1 MAGWFLISL
10 FAYSG
15 IMLQAVS
22 WESAKAL
29 KSSLLERAF
38 QWIWMEGLSI
48 GWGVRRCSLL
58 TISSFVFGDGKV
70 VIFFFGYKEGRSP
83 RENQKENYTGT
94 SLAVVLN
101 LVLILL
107 LNVCSSI
114 SVSFKGVKNCLNQNL
129 YEAKIFVFRKWKL
142 SFFLSLF
149 FKIKGRYIN
158 LVST

>member
-1 MAGWFLISL
+1 MDMDGGAFNWLGCQELQFVDNIFFCFWGW
-10 FAYSG
+10 
-15 IMLQAVS
+15 
-22 WESAKAL
+22 
-29 KSSLLERAF
+29 
-38 QWIWMEGLSI
+38 EG
-48 GWGVRRCSLL
+48 GY
-58 TISSFVFGDGKV
+58 
-70 VIFFFGYKEGRSP
+70 FFFGYKEGRSP